1 MRRHF
6 CSPLSTVHLNH
17 LWRVNGQHP
26 VGVDC
31 HTEQP
36 RVGLEEGGKGK
47 RRGGEKRGGRGERE
61 RGREREGEREVE
73 KERGRGGQKGRE
85 GGRGE
90 EKEGEKVGEQR
101 GIQIKREDEGMCM
114 CVWYG
119 MEVRICDQSP
129 IHCPER

>member
-61 RGREREGEREVE
+61 RGRERE
-73 KERGRGGQKGRE
+73 RE
-85 GGRGE
+85 GGRERERERWKKRVGGVGRRE
-90 EKEGEKVGEQR
+90 GKEGEERKRRGKKLESKEEYKLRGRMKV
-101 GIQIKREDEGMCM
+101 
-114 CVWYG
+114 CVCVYG
-119 MEVRICDQSP
+119 MEWR
-129 IHCPER
+129 